1 MFKAIYNFF
10 HNHYH
15 TNYHL
20 VYNHAKKLFVFDLFL
35 LATAITMMG
44 ASLFFFFWNP
54 GITDQ
59 IDLKISL
66 GSNRVKSG
74 ELIKVTVDYKNRS
87 KHYLREP
94 ILALHLPTG
103 FVVDRAL
110 TPTNTF
116 RADSTF
122 ELDELRPGASG
133 QSELYGR
140 LWVAP
145 KQDEKITAF
154 LAYLPGT
161 NKNHEQKVGT
171 FLVNLSDSILKASL
185 EMPPTSFANATV
197 PFTYKLINTSDSKL
211 EGLNFKINFP
221 GKITGL
227 NNVDLQNIT
236 LEKNAEKLIVGAIIM
251 PAKSGEYNLNV
262 LASANINNQSI
273 QLLNNQ
279 TTIKTFSHN
288 ISLSA
293 KLKDNLLFAQPNQ
306 FLNTTIAWKNNGQ
319 NELQNSFLR
328 IGFTPGVVDINT
340 TAKENGFKID
350 GNELLISAVERTAL
364 ANGQPQ
370 ADDQFDFKIYLLPTF
385 NVGTI
390 ENAILEIKPTFVS
403 ELKNNPG
410 HPFSSAGVSAKIPL
424 STELTMTSE
433 ARYYSR
439 EGDQLGRGPLPP
451 QIGETTKYWIFIR
464 INNTTNAVRDAVFS
478 AVLPSGASFT
488 GKQSVSIGPA
498 LTLNENNNTVNWSF
512 RELPPNSQTGLY
524 FEVAVTPS
532 PEQIGKNINLVN
544 DIKFSAYDKTTNK
557 TFVLN
562 KAVINNVLPSN
573 DPGSTKGSAVR

>member
-1 MFKAIYNFF
+1 MFKAIYNLF
-10 HNHYH
+10 HHHYH

-35 LATAITMMG
+35 LATAITMMI

-87 KHYLREP
+87 KHYLRAP
-94 ILALHLPTG
+94 ILALHLPAG
-103 FVVDRAL
+103 FIVDRTL

-116 RADSTF
+116 RTDSTF
-122 ELDELRPGASG
+122 ELNELRPGASG

-140 LWVAP
+140 LWITP
-145 KQDEKITAF
+145 KQDDKITAF
-154 LAYLPGT
+154 LTYLPG
-161 NKNHEQKVGT
+161 NDKNHEQKVGT
-171 FLVNLSDSILKASL
+171 FLVNISDSILKASL
-185 EMPPTSFANATV
+185 EISPTAFANASV
-197 PFTYKLINTSDSKL
+197 PFTFKLINTSDTKL
-211 EGLNFKINFP
+211 EGLNFNVNFQ
-221 GKITGL
+221 GKNIILKDT
-227 NNVDLQNIT
+227 DLQNIT
-236 LEKNAEKLIVGAIIM
+236 LEKDGEKLITGAIIM
-251 PAKSGEYNLNV
+251 PAKSGTYTLSI
-262 LASANINNQSI
+262 LANAKINNQPVVI
-273 QLLNNQ
+273 LNNQ
-279 TTIKTFSHN
+279 ATIKTFFHD
-288 ISLSA
+288 ITITA
-293 KLKDNLLFAQPNQ
+293 KLIGDLKFAQQNQ
-306 FLNTTIAWKNNGQ
+306 ILNASIAWQNKGK
-319 NELQNSFLR
+319 NELQNSFLK
-328 IGFTPGVVDINT
+328 IAFTPGVVDIQT

-350 GNELLISAVERTAL
+350 GNDLLITANERTAL
-364 ANGQPQ
+364 SNGQSL
-370 ADDQFDFKIYLLPTF
+370 ANDQFNFKIHLLPTF
-385 NVGTI
+385 NVGAI

-410 HPFSSAGVSAKIPL
+410 QSFSSTGESAKIL
-424 STELTMTSE
+424 LATELTMVSE

-464 INNTTNAVRDAVFS
+464 VNNTTNAVRDAVFS
-478 AVLPSGASFT
+478 ATLPSGASFT

-498 LTLNENNNTVNWSF
+498 LTLNETNNTVNWTF
-512 RELPPNSQTGLY
+512 RELQPNSQTGLY

-532 PEQIGKNINLVN
+532 PDQIGKNINLVN
-544 DIKFSAYDKTTNK
+544 DIKFTAYDKMTNK